1 MKRTT
6 GQACTT
12 ATLLA
17 TAALAIALAIAA
29 VAFTRATAQ
38 GAQVPISVPIA
49 RQGLAHYTAEQR
61 LPGFGSS
68 AGTAP
73 VAANYQGNLTGI
85 SGPIGGAFAGTA
97 SPGQSATTT
106 LTLMP
111 QNGFSGD
118 VTLTCSGLPS
128 GATCDF
134 SPATVTVNGAAATST
149 LTISTTAATAW
160 LASPAGSY
168 TVVITATSGSVAD
181 TVNFAL
187 TIT

>member
-38 GAQVPISVPIA
+38 GAQVPISEPIA
-49 RQGLAHYTAEQR
+49 RQG
-61 LPGFGSS
+61 
-68 AGTAP
+68 
-73 VAANYQGNLTGI
+73 LTGI
-85 SGPIGGAFAGTA
+85 SGPIGRGFTGTA

-106 LTLMP
+106 LTLTP

-128 GATCDF
+128 GAICDF

-149 LTISTTAATAW
+149 LTIITTTGGTGAT
-160 LASPAGSY
+160 PVGSY
-168 TVVITATSGSVAD
+168 TVVITATSGSVAE

-187 TIT
+187 TIS